1 MPVRIVTDSTCD
13 LPASV
18 VSALGIYVVPL
29 YINIGSQSYLD
40 GIDITREAFY
50 QGLSNF
56 AHHPTTAVP
65 SPQKFRAVY
74 NALAEEGANEVVS
87 IHISSALSA
96 LVNVAQTAAQ
106 DTHSAAV
113 TVIDSRQLSLG
124 TGFLVERAALM
135 ARSGCSAAEIAA
147 ALRQLIRRT
156 HVSAALDTLAYLRRS
171 GRMNGLLS
179 SLGELLQIKPIL
191 TMYDGQPG
199 TERVRTRKNATRR
212 LVEMVQACAP
222 IEKIAFLHS
231 GAVEQA
237 HALMR
242 EVKDL
247 LPGGDAWL
255 EAINPVLGAH
265 IGPGVVG
272 FAAISKS

>member
-18 VSALGIYVVPL
+18 VSVLGIYVVPL

-135 ARSGCSAAEIAA
+135 ARSGCSAVEIAA